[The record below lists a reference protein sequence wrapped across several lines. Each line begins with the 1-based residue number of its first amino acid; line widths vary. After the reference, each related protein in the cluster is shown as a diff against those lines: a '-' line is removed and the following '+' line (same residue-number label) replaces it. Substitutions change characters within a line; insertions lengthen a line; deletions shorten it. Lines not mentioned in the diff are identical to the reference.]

1 VAPAAFLLAVT
12 VAVVLIRAGMN
23 DGPKKPAA
31 VGRTTATT
39 TAHVR
44 KTARRFWVVRA
55 GDTFAVI
62 SRRTG
67 VPVAVIARLNPG
79 TSSTSLHI
87 GQKIR
92 IR

>member
-23 DGPKKPAA
+23 AGSKPTP
-31 VGRTTATT
+31 VGKTTATT
-39 TAHVR
+39 TAHVQ
-44 KTARRFWVVRA
+44 KAARRFWTVRA

-67 VPVAVIARLNPG
+67 VPVAVIARLNPRS
-79 TSSTSLHI
+79 SSTSLHI